1 MTLPILNFAVLMKRS
16 TKFPLL
22 TPFALFLNAQLNAQ
36 APPQLVPPA
45 PNAAALAQYADIPV
59 SKYSGVP
66 NISIPIST
74 INTGAYQ
81 LLISVSC
88 HA

>member
-1 MTLPILNFAVLMKRS
+1 MQNKFTLSIFFLFI
-16 TKFPLL
+16 
-22 TPFALFLNAQLNAQ
+22 LFLNVGLNAQ
-36 APPQLVPPA
+36 TTPQIAPPA

-59 SKYSGVP
+59 SKYSAVP
-66 NISIPIST
+66 NISIPIYT